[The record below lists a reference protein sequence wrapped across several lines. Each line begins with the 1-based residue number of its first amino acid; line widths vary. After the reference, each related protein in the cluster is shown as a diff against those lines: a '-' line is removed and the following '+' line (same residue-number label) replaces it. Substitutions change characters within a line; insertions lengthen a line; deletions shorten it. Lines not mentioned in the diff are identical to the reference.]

1 MKVILIDE
9 VLGLG
14 DRGDVVQV
22 RDGYARNF
30 LLPKKLALQANAAN
44 MKAAEHEKKKWEALS
59 LQEKSAASEVAEK
72 LSGTRLTIH
81 KRVGESGTLFGS
93 VTSAEIAEALKAQ
106 TQIELDKRK
115 IELEH
120 PIKEV
125 GTHQVSVRLHREV
138 TAQVEVEVLPQS
150 EGQA

>member
-44 MKAAEHEKKKWEALS
+44 MKAAEHEKKKWEVLS
-59 LQEKSAASEVAEK
+59 LQEKSAASQVAEQ
-72 LSGTRLTIH
+72 LSGTKLTIQ

-93 VTSAEIAEALKAQ
+93 VTAADIAEALKAE
-106 TQIELDKRK
+106 TQIDLDKRK

-138 TAQVEVEVLPQS
+138 TVQVEVEVLPQS